1 MFQYLRLCVVGWFRS
16 RILQTQSSRTISFLA
31 IDCINLFLDFG
42 FLFLFFGLHE
52 AQGRMCWWP
61 CYYGSF
67 DSEVWSN
74 HAAWSLQWIQT
85 SIPDLPIYNEYFG
98 IAFIRKKLC
107 RYHLRPKQHQL
118 SHVCNHVLPKNPR
131 YMANFLSEDFIYK
144 AKCLAEKCHA
154 LFMSKQVLQRY
165 AIGACLRWRDMWK
178 NRRFNQTTSNSAVCI
193 RMTR

>member
-61 CYYGSF
+61 CCYGSF

-74 HAAWSLQWIQT
+74 HAAWRLQWIQT

-98 IAFIRKKLC
+98 IVFIRKKNC
-107 RYHLRPKQHQL
+107 VDTICDQNNISWAMCATMCCPKTRGTWPTSFRKTLFTKQNVWQKNATRCL
-118 SHVCNHVLPKNPR
+118 WANRFCNGMP
-131 YMANFLSEDFIYK
+131 
-144 AKCLAEKCHA
+144 
-154 LFMSKQVLQRY
+154 
-165 AIGACLRWRDMWK
+165 
-178 NRRFNQTTSNSAVCI
+178 
-193 RMTR
+193 